1 LQGFPFGAV
10 FGTFF
15 EISICKAEP
24 MNREGII
31 LIISAPSGAGKT
43 TLCHALMKRFP
54 NMKESV
60 SYTTRPPRA
69 GEVHG
74 VDYFFVS
81 REEFQRMVDADAFAE
96 WAEVH
101 GNLYGTALA
110 TIDEARKCGVDLVLD
125 IDCQGARRLKEQI
138 ERCVYIFILP
148 PSMEELR
155 RRLDSRSSDAREAI
169 DLRIERAAGEIREA
183 RWYDY
188 IIINDNFEAAF
199 EELSAIVVAHSRRTF
214 RMLGQVAKLFDI

>member
-1 LQGFPFGAV
+1 M
-10 FGTFF
+10 
-15 EISICKAEP
+15 K
-24 MNREGII
+24 REGII

-43 TLCHALMKRFP
+43 TLCRTLLERFP
-54 NMKESV
+54 TMKESV
-60 SYTTRPPRA
+60 SYTTRSPRA

-74 VDYFFVS
+74 EDYFFVS
-81 REEFQRMVDADAFAE
+81 REEFQRMVDGDAFAE

-101 GNLYGTALA
+101 GNLYGTALV
-110 TIDEARKCGVDLVLD
+110 TIDEARKSGVDLVLD

-155 RRLDSRSSDAREAI
+155 RRLENRSSDAQEVI
-169 DLRIERAAGEIREA
+169 DRRIERAAGEIREA

-188 IIINDNFEAAF
+188 IIINDNFDTAF

>member
-1 LQGFPFGAV
+1 
-10 FGTFF
+10 
-15 EISICKAEP
+15 

-43 TLCHALMKRFP
+43 TLCRALLERFP
-54 NMKESV
+54 TMKESV

-74 VDYFFVS
+74 EDYFFVS
-81 REEFQRMVDADAFAE
+81 REEFQHMVESDAFAE

-101 GNLYGTALA
+101 GNLYGTALS
-110 TIDEARKCGVDLVLD
+110 TIDEARKSGVDLVLD

-148 PSMEELR
+148 PGMDELR
-155 RRLDSRSSDAREAI
+155 RRLENRSSDAQEVI
-169 DLRIERAAGEIREA
+169 DRRIERAAGEIREA

-188 IIINDNFEAAF
+188 IIINDIFETAF
-199 EELSAIVVAHSRRTF
+199 EELSSIVVAHSRRTF